1 MAQINR
7 HIFID
12 YRLYTHPQYI
22 TRIQESCMIGVII
35 I

>member
-22 TRIQESCMIGVII
+22 VCTLNCKMNLKHV
-35 I
+35 